1 MKLIRII
8 TVGLTCMMLSGCS
21 YIMHFFINNNTDQE
35 YQLTINKSGG
45 SFSDTLHLFSGDL
58 ITKKNKVRYINKLNK
73 EILLTKGTHSI
84 PIPPQSTSLI
94 AIGMNGHF
102 FDLGFIVLKNKNGAN
117 DTLYAGRGFN
127 RNLHFKGTTCVTY
140 EIKD

>member
-1 MKLIRII
+1 MKFIRII
-8 TVGLTCMMLSGCS
+8 IVILTCMMLSGCS
-21 YIMHFFINNNTDQE
+21 YIMHFFINNYTDQE
-35 YQLTINKSGG
+35 YQLTINKPG
-45 SFSDTLHLFSGDL
+45 SSFNDTLYLYSGDL
-58 ITKKNKVRYINKLNK
+58 ITKKNKVRYINKLPK

-84 PIPPQSTSLI
+84 PIPPRSTSLI
-94 AIGMNGHF
+94 AVGMNGSF
-102 FDLGFIVLKNKNGAN
+102 FDIDFIVLRNKNRPD